1 MADDIVIAVTISAAT
16 IAITIIATVW
26 ITNWAKKSTDRLIVA
41 TKESTDQLI
50 IAQTKCLSEDQL
62 KTSTHACTILIEAI
76 KADGEATRKA
86 IFESHRSIKGELAGK
101 Q

>member
-1 MADDIVIAVTISAAT
+1 MADEIIVAVTISAVT
-16 IAITIIATVW
+16 IVITIIATVW

-50 IAQTKCLSEDQL
+50 VAQTKCLTEDQL
-62 KTSTHACTILIEAI
+62 KTSTHACTILIDAI
-76 KADGEATRKA
+76 KVNGEATRKA
-86 IFESHRSIKGELAGK
+86 ILESHRSIKEEMARK